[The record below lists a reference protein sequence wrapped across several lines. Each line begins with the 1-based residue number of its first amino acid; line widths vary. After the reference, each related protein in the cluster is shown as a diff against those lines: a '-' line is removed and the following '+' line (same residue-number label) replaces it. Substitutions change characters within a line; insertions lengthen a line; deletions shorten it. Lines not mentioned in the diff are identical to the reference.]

1 MCAKA
6 VYLEIS
12 TSKKICCEKEA
23 LWKGSCFDKAAFL
36 KKTVA
41 AEYWYSGKLA
51 ASKKQLFGKSS
62 CTKKCLFVEK
72 WLCWTSSLSSKK
84 VAVLKK

>member
-6 VYLEIS
+6 VYLEIVPLQKYVV
-12 TSKKICCEKEA
+12 KKK
-23 LWKGSCFDKAAFL
+23 LFWKGSRFDKAAFL

-41 AEYWYSGKLA
+41 AEYWYSVKLA
-51 ASKKQLFGKSS
+51 ISKKKLFWKSS

-72 WLCWTSSLSSKK
+72 
-84 VAVLKK
+84 